1 MTYLFYGKD
10 KYLIDQELNKFKKQF
25 NDISIINY
33 DLNTDNLKN
42 IIDECNSISL
52 FSDKKLVIVNN
63 TNIFNRRKSND
74 EVSEEIELE
83 NTNNLD
89 DDLINYL
96 DNQNKDVELIFINN
110 QETIDNNK
118 KITKL
123 IKNKGVIKEFNTINI
138 KNIVKDMLN
147 DYKITYDD
155 INLLIERVG
164 NDLETLSCEINKII
178 TYKGNDK
185 QITKED
191 IINLTYL
198 SIDVSA
204 FNFVDQIANKNKKEA
219 LKIYDEMLTIHNDP
233 SKIIPLLAS
242 KIRLIYQVSELSR
255 MGYTLKQMQDTLQIK
270 EYPIK
275 LALKTASYTTKEN
288 ILKNLLDL
296 ANLEIDIKSGVINAE
311 LGIQLFILN
320 A

>member
-10 KYLIDQELNKFKKQF
+10 KYLIDQELNKLKKQF

>member
-96 DNQNKDVELIFINN
+96 NNQNKDVELIFINN